1 VSKLTN
7 QLYVQA
13 KCSIRTDW
21 LSLSREVAQFLLES
35 ELVGILLACGFVTLW
50 ILEPAQ
56 AICQPDRLAI
66 LLDRD
71 LEPLLAHRVY
81 EAIAV
86 HHEDLEFVHELD
98 HKIGDNGV
106 TLAVDLV
113 ELASCHAEF
122 TH

>member
-1 VSKLTN
+1 
-7 QLYVQA
+7 
-13 KCSIRTDW
+13 
-21 LSLSREVAQFLLES
+21 LSREVAQFLLES

-98 HKIGDNGV
+98 HAMLSSLIDPYPSLSVAGV
-106 TLAVDLV
+106 TRLAMLCAAQSKGTDP
-113 ELASCHAEF
+113 EIGQ
-122 TH
+122 